1 MGSQIV
7 RSGRHPYSLGY
18 GLKSDSFLFDIREFA
33 KFTGFTGSF
42 MRERGCGY
50 NPKDPE
56 KGKRIRIMRVTS
68 EPNLV
73 TLFFFFT
80 RVIYG
85 RFYGTIIFRRY

>member
-1 MGSQIV
+1 MMFNSKEE
-7 RSGRHPYSLGY
+7 SMETWASLFG
-18 GLKSDSFLFDIREFA
+18 ICRFA
-33 KFTGFTGSF
+33 KFTCAF

-73 TLFFFFT
+73 TLFFFF
-80 RVIYG
+80 RG
-85 RFYGTIIFRRY
+85 ENRFFYGGV

>member
-1 MGSQIV
+1 MGF
-7 RSGRHPYSLGY
+7 
-18 GLKSDSFLFDIREFA
+18 SFFDICGFVR
-33 KFTGFTGSF
+33 FTGAF

-73 TLFFFFT
+73 TLFFFFA
-80 RVIYG
+80 RKAGSLMRKLVFIGGYILWL
-85 RFYGTIIFRRY
+85 TISSLK

>member
-1 MGSQIV
+1 MGF
-7 RSGRHPYSLGY
+7 
-18 GLKSDSFLFDIREFA
+18 SFLFCGFA
-33 KFTGFTGSF
+33 KFTCAF

-73 TLFFFFT
+73 TLFFFS
-80 RVIYG
+80 RNLHLLL
-85 RFYGTIIFRRY
+85 

>member
-1 MGSQIV
+1 MGFSFWFCSFV
-7 RSGRHPYSLGY
+7 R
-18 GLKSDSFLFDIREFA
+18 
-33 KFTGFTGSF
+33 FTCAF

-73 TLFFFFT
+73 TLFFFFAGKT
-80 RVIYG
+80 GSFMEVFITCIILIYE
-85 RFYGTIIFRRY
+85 I